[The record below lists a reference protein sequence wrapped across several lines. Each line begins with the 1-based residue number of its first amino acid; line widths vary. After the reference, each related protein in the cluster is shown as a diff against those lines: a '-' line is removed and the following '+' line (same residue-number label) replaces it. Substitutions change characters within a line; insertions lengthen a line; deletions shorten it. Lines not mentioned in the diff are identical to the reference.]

1 LNNSDITLEST
12 SINNTAQVGVVGGN
26 FIYPGTGRFVIHR
39 IIAKADGSLDS
50 NYYRTITA
58 PIVSDQSIWANWKEA
73 ATTANYNPNPGYGT
87 TITGELGTSQ
97 GNDPKSGIDYS
108 GSGRPSLWMW
118 DINSQN
124 FSVIGNTKSNKLYGY
139 KGFLM
144 IIQGDRTYNLFDP
157 YAPSTFTSVTLR
169 SRGKLITG
177 NVVFNSSSGTS
188 YQLGGT
194 NSYTDNSYKLS
205 TIADTGY
212 TLIGNPY
219 ASSFDF
225 TAAMPNP
232 GTSGLVTTQYGYWD
246 GTIKKYVTWDAVTGP
261 GYAGSAATKYIQ
273 PGEAFFIQND
283 VTNNTRQFIVTE
295 TNKNTNP
302 ANLTGVFAQATPMT
316 KLYLTLS
323 DAQRHTRDGALLAQ
337 RSDFNNQSIIGED
350 AHKFRNPTENMA
362 FRIQQKNWS
371 IQKIQQL
378 AIGDTLPIAIW
389 NLSIDQP
396 YTLVAAGEQIP
407 AGWAVYDA
415 YTQKTYPVHNGDT
428 LRLSFAPTVDTA
440 TYLHR
445 FSVVRTEALPN
456 ASVIGLQV
464 QAINGGYHL
473 LGIAHA
479 ALAVTGPDYTIER
492 STDSLHFMP
501 VGQVSNVHDSAFGYV
516 DAPAPQGTLWYR
528 IRALPADRTLYSNT
542 VRVRTNG
549 NDMRIR
555 IDPNP
560 SDGQSIALA
569 TENLPAGLYTIQL
582 YNNNGQRVYAN
593 QISIAN
599 GSSAHALQWNTRL
612 AAGTYYLQLSS
623 VQNPSVQFTQTLI
636 IQNH

>member
-26 FIYPGTGRFVIHR
+26 FIYSGTGRFVIHR

-97 GNDPKSGIDYS
+97 GNDPISGIDYS

-261 GYAGSAATKYIQ
+261 G
-273 PGEAFFIQND
+273 
-283 VTNNTRQFIVTE
+283 
-295 TNKNTNP
+295 
-302 ANLTGVFAQATPMT
+302 
-316 KLYLTLS
+316 
-323 DAQRHTRDGALLAQ
+323 
-337 RSDFNNQSIIGED
+337 
-350 AHKFRNPTENMA
+350 
-362 FRIQQKNWS
+362 
-371 IQKIQQL
+371 
-378 AIGDTLPIAIW
+378 
-389 NLSIDQP
+389 
-396 YTLVAAGEQIP
+396 
-407 AGWAVYDA
+407 
-415 YTQKTYPVHNGDT
+415 
-428 LRLSFAPTVDTA
+428 
-440 TYLHR
+440 
-445 FSVVRTEALPN
+445 
-456 ASVIGLQV
+456 
-464 QAINGGYHL
+464 
-473 LGIAHA
+473 
-479 ALAVTGPDYTIER
+479 
-492 STDSLHFMP
+492 
-501 VGQVSNVHDSAFGYV
+501 
-516 DAPAPQGTLWYR
+516 
-528 IRALPADRTLYSNT
+528 
-542 VRVRTNG
+542 
-549 NDMRIR
+549 
-555 IDPNP
+555 
-560 SDGQSIALA
+560 
-569 TENLPAGLYTIQL
+569 
-582 YNNNGQRVYAN
+582 
-593 QISIAN
+593 
-599 GSSAHALQWNTRL
+599 
-612 AAGTYYLQLSS
+612 
-623 VQNPSVQFTQTLI
+623 
-636 IQNH
+636 